1 MIVSEFYVNV
11 KDLMVLP
18 RPTPKSVCMLDTDR
32 AETIQE
38 LGIISISGIDG
49 DYHDNDT
56 EGIYQ

>member
-18 RPTPKSVCMLDTDR
+18 RPTPKSTLEVDR

-38 LGIISISGIDG
+38 LGIISISCIDG